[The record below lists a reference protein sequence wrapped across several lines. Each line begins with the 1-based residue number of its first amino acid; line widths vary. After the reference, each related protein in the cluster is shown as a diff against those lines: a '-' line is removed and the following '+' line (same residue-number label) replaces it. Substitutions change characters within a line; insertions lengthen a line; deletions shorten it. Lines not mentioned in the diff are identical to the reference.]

1 MVNQTAKIALTI
13 LLTCNGIVLGQP
25 KVKQELSPVL
35 KSAILPGWGQK
46 AMGFSKRARTFQY
59 VETGLILTIAGTS
72 TFSNIMKKNYIAFS
86 SQHANI
92 SSGGKNHEYWVDI
105 GNYDSIEDYNAEHL
119 RNREMDALYPE
130 DKKWSWE
137 WDTSENRRSFEKKR
151 IQSDQLKLTATFGMG
166 ALVLNHV
173 ISTIDA
179 LYLTRTKDKPTLSVQ
194 PFQNQDVGS
203 VGYALTIR
211 F

>member
-1 MVNQTAKIALTI
+1 
-13 LLTCNGIVLGQP
+13 
-25 KVKQELSPVL
+25 
-35 KSAILPGWGQK
+35 
-46 AMGFSKRARTFQY
+46 
-59 VETGLILTIAGTS
+59 
-72 TFSNIMKKNYIAFS
+72 
-86 SQHANI
+86 
-92 SSGGKNHEYWVDI
+92 
-105 GNYDSIEDYNAEHL
+105 
-119 RNREMDALYPE
+119 MDALYPE

-179 LYLTRTKDKPTLSVQ
+179 LYLTRTKDEPTLSVQ

-203 VGYALTIR
+203 VGYALAIR